1 LRSRREEKTSRHR
14 DIEKVLIVFLVLIEI
29 EKEAD
34 SRAAEN
40 LQDQQDLVQQERRK
54 DIETSRHRESF
65 DIFFS
70 FD

>member
-1 LRSRREEKTSRHR
+1 M
-14 DIEKVLIVFLVLIEI
+14 IVFLVLIEI

-40 LQDQQDLVQQERRK
+40 LQDQQDLAQQERRK
-54 DIETSRHRESF
+54 DVETSRHRESF